1 MIYEFILKSGNI
13 LFVESNESLASLR
26 MLKDCLNG
34 KRAWML
40 EEVELLNNE
49 IVKKGYIVIDVFSI
63 ETIREIKIKNG
74 EMN

>member
-13 LFVESNESLASLR
+13 LFVESSESLAQLR
-26 MLKDCLNG
+26 VLKDCLNN

-40 EEVELLNNE
+40 EEVELLNNG